1 MHTLLHLVPPALQ
14 QATANSH
21 LRQRLLDTLGQVWVS
36 LLWGH
41 CSFLLVLVSTRVS
54 LCPPLVCFPVLC
66 KFWQLYGRVNGNLLQ
81 EGLCHAQVCCTQSP
95 CPCNSPLL
103 TRTSLGDTPCPRAK
117 EKPQQDGRSWEITFR
132 IKPHTRQRCSEGSNI
147 PWVHQD
153 PETPTETETELCL
166 SVF

>member
-1 MHTLLHLVPPALQ
+1 MHTLLPLVPPALQ

-21 LRQRLLDTLGQVWVS
+21 LRRRLLDTLGQVWVS

-103 TRTSLGDTPCPRAK
+103 TRTSLGDT
-117 EKPQQDGRSWEITFR
+117 Q
-132 IKPHTRQRCSEGSNI
+132 
-147 PWVHQD
+147 
-153 PETPTETETELCL
+153 TEFCL
-166 SVF
+166 SLCGVSGSWCAQGMFKPSEHLWQVWGLILNAILPLLPSC